1 MRFLPAALLLALP
14 LYAAPHPGI
23 VLVTVDTL
31 RPDHLSRYGY
41 ARATSPAIDRL
52 LGSSMEFTNA
62 RTVEPLTSPA
72 LGSMLVSLPPHVHGA
87 TRNGIPMSPVPESLP
102 RELHRHGYRTG
113 AFVSNWVLAAD
124 ASGFA
129 SHFDRY
135 EERFDRKRWFGV
147 ALDEGSAGNVAEAAL
162 RWIDED
168 PARPF
173 FAWLH
178 FSEPH
183 APYRMHPR
191 FADRL
196 GIPRL
201 LPRERD
207 RYDTEIAA
215 VDDAVDALLVA
226 LARRG
231 LLDGQIIVAFAA
243 DHGEAFGEHGEWGH
257 GRHLWDTTLRIPMA
271 VWWPGKLQPRVVEAP
286 ATILD
291 LAPTLLGLLELPVPS
306 AFKGF
311 DWSREE
317 EPAPLRQ
324 LVFEAHKSAVLLGD
338 RSAARAGGLLELAVL
353 DRGIKTVTRLMD
365 GEVFSHDLNA
375 DPGELRPLESPHAFP
390 SVLLDR
396 VRQRLGAAKPPPPLN
411 DEIARRLRSLGYL
424 R

>member
-1 MRFLPAALLLALP
+1 MRFLHAAFLLALP
-14 LYAAPHPGI
+14 LCAAPHPGI
-23 VLVTVDTL
+23 VLITVDTL

-52 LGSSMEFTNA
+52 LASSIEFTDA

-87 TRNGIPMSPVPESLP
+87 TRNGIPMSPVAESLP
-102 RELHRHGYRTG
+102 LELRRHGYRTG
-113 AFVSNWVLAAD
+113 AFVSNWVLAEKAC
-124 ASGFA
+124 GFA
-129 SHFDRY
+129 THFDRY
-135 EERFDRKRWFGV
+135 EERFDRKRWFGF
-147 ALDEGSAGNVAEAAL
+147 ALDEGSAGNVADAAL

-183 APYRMHPR
+183 APYRLHAR

-201 LPRERD
+201 LPKARD

-215 VDDAVDALLVA
+215 VDDAVDDLLSE

-231 LLDGQIIVAFAA
+231 LLDGRIIVAFAS
-243 DHGEAFGEHGEWGH
+243 DHGEAFGEHGEKGH

-271 VWWPGKLQPRVVEAP
+271 VWWPGELQPRTVEAP

-291 LAPTLLGLLELPVPS
+291 LAPTLLGLLGFPVPA
-306 AFKGF
+306 AFQGF
-311 DWSREE
+311 DWSGES
-317 EPAPLRQ
+317 EPAPLRR
-324 LVFEAHKSAVLLGD
+324 LFFEAHKSAVLLGD

-353 DRGIKTVTRLMD
+353 DRGIKTVTRLTD
-365 GEVFSHDLNA
+365 GGVFSHDLDA
-375 DPGELRPLESPHAFP
+375 DPDELRPLERAHALP
-390 SVLLDR
+390 PVLLEL
-396 VRQRLGAAKPPPPLN
+396 VRQRLGTAKTPPPLG
-411 DEIARRLRSLGYL
+411 DELARRLRSLGYL